1 MTAPGDGALAWYL
14 RSQADYCATHG
25 SPMYGVLGRALA
37 EDVEAGGITA
47 DLLDRWTGPEVSAS
61 TVAAEVPALRLLGGL
76 HRLVLARDAPELAL
90 YYPSV
95 GGEADVHGAWPVL
108 QSTMREHRAVLR
120 AGVAKAPQTNEVGRS
135 APLLGGLR
143 HVAAWSGGRP
153 VRLFEIG
160 ASGGLNLR
168 VDLLPVGPG
177 QAIDSPLPLPD
188 APWFDVVERIGG
200 DLHPVDPTTTEGRL
214 TLTSYVWPDD
224 AHRLERLRAALVVAQ
239 KKPAQLLQI
248 GAGDLVESIEL
259 RPGTVTVLWH
269 SVMWQYVSDAE
280 RLRTTAAIERLA
292 GEATPVARFAHIRFE
307 MGADLAPG
315 SPWHH
320 EVRLSTWPGGTE
332 RLLGRAPAHGVPVD
346 WLDTP

>member
-1 MTAPGDGALAWYL
+1 
-14 RSQADYCATHG
+14 
-25 SPMYGVLGRALA
+25 MYGFLGHSLA
-37 EDVEAGGITA
+37 DDVEAGGVTA
-47 DLLDRWTGPEVSAS
+47 DLLDRWTGPEVAAS
-61 TVAAEVPALRLLGGL
+61 TIAAEVPALRLLGGL

-95 GGEADVHGAWPVL
+95 GGTADVHGAWPVL
-108 QSTMREHRAVLR
+108 ESTMRTHRAVLQ
-120 AGVAKAPQTNEVGRS
+120 AGLAKAPQTNEVGRS
-135 APLLGGLR
+135 AALLGGLR

-188 APWFDVVERIGG
+188 APSFDVVERIGG

-224 AHRLERLRAALVVAQ
+224 AHRLERLRAALVIARAE
-239 KKPAQLLQI
+239 PAQLLQI

-259 RPGTVTVLWH
+259 RPGMVTVLWH
-269 SVMWQYVSDAE
+269 SVMWQYVDDVE
-280 RLRTTAAIERLA
+280 RRRTTAAIERLA
-292 GEATPVARFAHIRFE
+292 GEATPLARFAYIRFE
-307 MGADLAPG
+307 LAADLAPG
-315 SPWHH
+315 SASHH
-320 EVRLSTWPGGTE
+320 EVRLSIWPGGTD